1 MPCQVCHS
9 SDVQPHASKNDIR
22 FVKCHDCGYVV
33 ADPMP
38 SQSELDELYALEHFQ
53 SSYHPE
59 ESENTEL
66 FEQRQVQYVQ
76 DREMLLEFLDSG
88 RLLDFGCGNGHFL
101 SGFPD
106 SFEKYGYEFN
116 RATTAYLGEHADFE
130 VLETLE
136 DLHALEDASFDG
148 IMMRGVIEHLIDPQ
162 EILALLAAKLRPGG
176 VLFICATP
184 NIDSPCALVYG
195 TDWNQFTPPY
205 HLHFFSPR
213 TLGLAGAR
221 HGLALVDCRFP
232 YLGTPYECEASD
244 GARFL
249 QAASVGSPTGAVAT
263 AVSSP
268 PYPGTMM
275 SLVLR
280 RIG

>member
-1 MPCQVCHS
+1 M
-9 SDVQPHASKNDIR
+9 
-22 FVKCHDCGYVV
+22 
-33 ADPMP
+33 
-38 SQSELDELYALEHFQ
+38 
-53 SSYHPE
+53 
-59 ESENTEL
+59 
-66 FEQRQVQYVQ
+66 
-76 DREMLLEFLDSG
+76 
-88 RLLDFGCGNGHFL
+88 
-101 SGFPD
+101 
-106 SFEKYGYEFN
+106 
-116 RATTAYLGEHADFE
+116 
-130 VLETLE
+130 
-136 DLHALEDASFDG
+136 
-148 IMMRGVIEHLIDPQ
+148 
-162 EILALLAAKLRPGG
+162 
-176 VLFICATP
+176 
-184 NIDSPCALVYG
+184 VYG